1 MIAQLQHPKLTQAT
15 KIRALATMI
24 NRCSGEELQ
33 ADVMADSDGYA
44 DVCRAI
50 RSQFG
55 YNWEIFESWVSGEP
69 F

>member
-1 MIAQLQHPKLTQAT
+1 MIAQLQRPKLIQAA
-15 KIRALATMI
+15 KVRALATMI
-24 NRCSGEELQ
+24 NRGSGEELQ

-55 YNWEIFESWVSGEP
+55 YDWEIFESWVPEAP